1 MRTVGTMVFLLAS
14 TAVAGADPWNTA
26 SPLALWYR
34 EPAPLDP
41 PTHNT
46 WQTPQGWSRALPIG
60 NGRLGGMIYGG
71 VSSERVQLNE
81 DSLWSGGPQDAD
93 NPDALR
99 YLPEV
104 RRLLFEG
111 KYAAAQELALR
122 RLVCRG
128 EGSGHGNG
136 ARVAFGCYQTLG
148 DLALTFP
155 GHNAYTDYRRE
166 LNLDTAVAAVS
177 YRVGG
182 VQFRREYFASAPDQ
196 VLVIRVTADRPQS
209 ITCTASLSRMEC
221 AEVSSEG
228 TDLVMRGQL
237 WDGKG
242 MKYVVRLRAVAENG
256 TVQADAGGLRVSG
269 ADAVTFLVA
278 AGTNYRGRDPE
289 KQCLEQLGRAGR
301 KRYASLRAAHVRD
314 YQRPFRRVSLRLS
327 GVDRSDLPTDERL
340 ERLRRG
346 EEDTGLLAL
355 YFQYGRYL
363 LISSS
368 RPGDLPANLQGIW
381 AEGIQT
387 PWNCDYHTDINVQM
401 NYWHAEV
408 TNLSECHEPLFELID
423 SLREPGRKTAQVHYG
438 ARGWVVHTITNIW
451 GFTSPGE
458 HPSWGQFPTAG
469 AWLCQHLWEHYDF
482 TRDLRFLERAYPIMR
497 EAAQFCLDF
506 LVPEPKHG
514 WLVTAPSH
522 SPENAFRTPDGQVA
536 SICYGPTVDAE
547 IIFDLFTHVIS
558 ASRILN
564 RDAEF
569 RAALESARSK
579 LPPLQIGK
587 HGQLQEWIEDFDEP
601 EPGHRHMSH
610 LFALHPGSQISLR
623 GTPRLAQA
631 ARASLERRLAH
642 GGGQT
647 GWSRAWVVNL
657 FARLGD
663 GAKAHEH
670 LLALLRSSTLP
681 NLLDSHP
688 PFQIDGNF
696 GGTAGIAEMLLQS
709 HDGEISLLPALP
721 PAWTEGEATGLRARG
736 AVEVS
741 MAWKGGHLTTAVLR
755 AKADGTHRIRLPSGH
770 RVKSIV
776 SRGIRHSFG
785 EEDGAA
791 VVAVKAGETYR
802 LRFTQD

>member
-1 MRTVGTMVFLLAS
+1 
-14 TAVAGADPWNTA
+14 
-26 SPLALWYR
+26 
-34 EPAPLDP
+34 
-41 PTHNT
+41 
-46 WQTPQGWSRALPIG
+46 
-60 NGRLGGMIYGG
+60 MIYGG
-71 VSSERVQLNE
+71 VSVERVQLNE

-301 KRYASLRAAHVRD
+301 KRYASLRAAHMRD
-314 YQRPFRRVSLRLS
+314 YQRLFRRVSLRLS

-346 EEDTGLLAL
+346 EEDPGLLAL

-482 TRDLRFLERAYPIMR
+482 TRDQRFLERAYPIMR

-564 RDAEF
+564 RDVEF

-610 LFALHPGSQISLR
+610 LFALHPGSQITLR

-670 LLALLRSSTLP
+670 LLALLSSSTLP

-755 AKADGTHRIRLPSGH
+755 AKADGTHRVRPPSGQ

-785 EEDGAA
+785 EENGAA